1 MSPIPLVLSAASN
14 GGAAKI
20 YISNKS
26 EDPTE
31 YVNITMGTSSGQEI
45 GRLYAGDWLFMPW
58 DNDLTDTEAAT
69 DPSGNDSS
77 IEITLLGGS
86 YYFNKDAIIENVKS
100 KVMESVLP
108 GGLGGL
114 GGLDA
119 MPSSPSIPSSP
130 IPEGTG
136 LGIPSF

>member
-1 MSPIPLVLSAASN
+1 MLQKIINGIAIAS
-14 GGAAKI
+14 GVVSITVVGA
-20 YISNKS
+20 
-26 EDPTE
+26 
-31 YVNITMGTSSGQEI
+31 VGVV
-45 GRLYAGDWLFMPW
+45 
-58 DNDLTDTEAAT
+58 
-69 DPSGNDSS
+69 
-77 IEITLLGGS
+77 
-86 YYFNKDAIIENVKS
+86 YFSKDAIIENVKS

>member
-1 MSPIPLVLSAASN
+1 MLQKIINGIAIAS
-14 GGAAKI
+14 GIVSITVVGVAGYV
-20 YISNKS
+20 YI
-26 EDPTE
+26 
-31 YVNITMGTSSGQEI
+31 
-45 GRLYAGDWLFMPW
+45 R
-58 DNDLTDTEAAT
+58 
-69 DPSGNDSS
+69 
-77 IEITLLGGS
+77 
-86 YYFNKDAIIENVKS
+86 KDAIIENVKS